1 MTKQDI
7 KENLENYRDFLT
19 HSELSPHTVE
29 KYIRDLHKL
38 LDFGNEQVDK
48 DFLIAYKKHLSVSYS
63 PTTVNSYLISSN
75 KYFRWLQRN
84 DLTLKTVHLPP
95 KNSLENVLTVE
106 EYQRMLAYAE
116 DSGKD
121 KNALIMRTLACTGI
135 RVSELRFI
143 TWETVN
149 DSCATIFSKGRYRR
163 LLLPDNLK
171 GALLLYCQRNAINTG
186 IIFYGRERDQP
197 LDSSGIWRMLKRMAA
212 HAHVDTKKVYPHSF
226 RHLFAKTYME
236 KVGNITELADLLGH
250 ASIETTRIYTLTSE
264 QEKRRSLNMLDL

>member
-7 KENLENYRDFLT
+7 RETFDNYRDFLT
-19 HSELSPHTVE
+19 RSELSPNTVE

-38 LDFGNEQVDK
+38 LNFGNEQVDK
-48 DFLIAYKKHLSVSYS
+48 DFLIAFKKHLSDSYS

-84 DLTLKTVHLPP
+84 DLTLKTIHLPP
-95 KNSLENVLTVE
+95 KNSLENVLSVE
-106 EYQRMLAYAE
+106 EYRRMLAYAE

-121 KNALIMRTLACTGI
+121 KSALIMRTLACTGI
-135 RVSELRFI
+135 RVSELHFI

-149 DSCATIFSKGRYRR
+149 ESCATIFSKGRYRR

-171 GALLLYCQRNAINTG
+171 DALLLYCQRNAIKNG
-186 IIFYGRERDQP
+186 IIFYGRKRGQP
-197 LDSSGIWRMLKRMAA
+197 LDSSGIWRMLKRIAV
-212 HAHVDTKKVYPHSF
+212 HADVDTKKVYPHSF

-264 QEKRRSLNMLDL
+264 QEKRRSLNMLGL